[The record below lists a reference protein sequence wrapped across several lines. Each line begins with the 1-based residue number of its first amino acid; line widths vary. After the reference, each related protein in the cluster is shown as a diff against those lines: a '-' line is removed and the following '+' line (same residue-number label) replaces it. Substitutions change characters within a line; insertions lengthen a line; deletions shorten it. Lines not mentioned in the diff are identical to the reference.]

1 MERIHGFIDEGDQTI
16 TIWMP
21 GDTPKNL
28 RLVKRIKQAFVA
40 ELNKR
45 FGEEDWENC
54 RDVLETGAEI
64 AKFIEMKEAEAK
76 KEEGQ
81 NDETL

>member
-1 MERIHGFIDEGDQTI
+1 MGRIQGFIDAGDQTI
-16 TIWMP
+16 TIWLP
-21 GDTPKNL
+21 GDTEKDL

-54 RDVLETGAEI
+54 RDVLEAGAEV
-64 AKFIEMKEAEAK
+64 AKFLELKTAEAERRAK
-76 KEEGQ
+76 
-81 NDETL
+81 DAL